1 MDNYKINNTK
11 EIRMDNFKITWKSE
25 LVGDIEIKANSP
37 LEAKEKL
44 NKMDNV
50 ELINSSNLWK
60 KYKQPIIES
69 VDTDFGVFD
78 EETWLLFDK

>member
-1 MDNYKINNTK
+1 
-11 EIRMDNFKITWKSE
+11 MDNFKITWKSE

-44 NKMDNV
+44 NEMDNF

>member
-1 MDNYKINNTK
+1 MDNY
-11 EIRMDNFKITWKSE
+11 KITWKSE
-25 LVGDIEIKANSP
+25 LVGDIVIKANSP

>member
-1 MDNYKINNTK
+1 MDNI
-11 EIRMDNFKITWKSE
+11 
-25 LVGDIEIKANSP
+25 
-37 LEAKEKL
+37 
-44 NKMDNV
+44 

-78 EETWLLFDK
+78 EDTWLLFEK

>member
-1 MDNYKINNTK
+1 
-11 EIRMDNFKITWKSE
+11 MDNFKITWKSE

-37 LEAKEKL
+37 LEAKERL
-44 NKMDNV
+44 NEMDNF

-69 VDTDFGVFD
+69 VDTEFSMFD
-78 EETWLLFDK
+78 EETWLLFYK

>member
-1 MDNYKINNTK
+1 MDNY
-11 EIRMDNFKITWKSE
+11 KITWKSE

-37 LEAKEKL
+37 LIAKEKL

>member
-1 MDNYKINNTK
+1 
-11 EIRMDNFKITWKSE
+11 MDNFKITWKSE

-37 LEAKEKL
+37 LEAKERL
-44 NKMDNV
+44 NEMDNF

>member
-1 MDNYKINNTK
+1 MDNYKI
-11 EIRMDNFKITWKSE
+11 TWKNE
-25 LVGDIEIKANSP
+25 LVGDIVIKANSP

>member
-1 MDNYKINNTK
+1 
-11 EIRMDNFKITWKSE
+11 MDNFKITWKSE

-37 LEAKEKL
+37 LESKESL
-44 NKMDNV
+44 NEMDNF

-78 EETWLLFDK
+78 EETWLLFNK

>member
-1 MDNYKINNTK
+1 
-11 EIRMDNFKITWKSE
+11 MDNFKITWKSE

-37 LEAKEKL
+37 LEAKERL
-44 NKMDNV
+44 NEMDNF

-78 EETWLLFDK
+78 EETWLLFNK

>member
-1 MDNYKINNTK
+1 
-11 EIRMDNFKITWKSE
+11 MDNFKITWKSE

-44 NKMDNV
+44 NEMDNF

-78 EETWLLFDK
+78 EETWLLFNK